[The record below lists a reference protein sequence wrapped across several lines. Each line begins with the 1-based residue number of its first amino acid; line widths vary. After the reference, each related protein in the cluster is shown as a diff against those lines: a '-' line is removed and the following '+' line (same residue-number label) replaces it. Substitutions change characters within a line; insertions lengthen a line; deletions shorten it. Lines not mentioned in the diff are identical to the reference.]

1 MEMWKASKEVVDRV
15 QEMIREYHP
24 DLVIVM
30 DEIAIVF
37 KEKAAK
43 RGGKV
48 ILGKASKANPLFS
61 SGVLS
66 EQPWKFIIE
75 LPADEW
81 ETLGNRKQSA
91 LLDRHLCACRTE
103 ENAETGELKCSIAP
117 PDVAYYWDELD
128 RWGDWHPREE
138 GDEDK
143 PNIINV
149 LSGATDGAAAV
160 VVAEEA
166 EE

>member
-1 MEMWKASKEVVDRV
+1 MERWKASKEVVDRMQALV
-15 QEMIREYHP
+15 REHHP

-30 DEIAIVF
+30 DEIAIIF
-37 KEKAAK
+37 RETAAK
-43 RGGKV
+43 RGGRV
-48 ILGKASKANPLFS
+48 ILGKASKANPLIA
-61 SGVLS
+61 SGVIS
-66 EQPWKFIIE
+66 DEPWKFIIE

-81 ETLGNRKQSA
+81 EGLGNRKQEA
-91 LLDRHLCACRTE
+91 LLDRHLCACRAE
-103 ENAETGELKCSIAP
+103 ENPKTAELKCSIAP

-143 PNIINV
+143 PNIVDV
-149 LSGATDGAAAV
+149 LSGV
-160 VVAEEA
+160 EEVDEG